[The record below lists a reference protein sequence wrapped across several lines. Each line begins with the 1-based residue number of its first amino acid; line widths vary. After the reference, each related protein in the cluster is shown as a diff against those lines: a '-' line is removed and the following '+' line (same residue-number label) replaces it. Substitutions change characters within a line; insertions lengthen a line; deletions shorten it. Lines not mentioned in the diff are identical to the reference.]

1 MASKEPITHFGL
13 RPATR
18 FTTSVDANGKGVF
31 TKADQ
36 GDFEATMGDGRVARF
51 DLFQANQVPV
61 NMNDDADIKYSAAN
75 QVTNTPS
82 FFGVPAVPR
91 RSVQPLLTSFLQPG
105 LHVPNGVAFRMM
117 DFAPE
122 GGSDWHRA
130 ALFAFVIVVEGEFEL
145 SLDGGES
152 RVLLPGDTTLV
163 RGPSH
168 KVRNPS
174 TTQPCRT
181 LWVLLDVT
189 PTHINGKLLKH
200 EMGQHSGEYQE
211 GSK

>member
-82 FFGVPAVPR
+82 FFWCTGCSKTQRTAIIDRFSSARLTRTQR
-91 RSVQPLLTSFLQPG
+91 RGFSHDG
-105 LHVPNGVAFRMM
+105 FR
-117 DFAPE
+117 
-122 GGSDWHRA
+122 
-130 ALFAFVIVVEGEFEL
+130 
-145 SLDGGES
+145 
-152 RVLLPGDTTLV
+152 T
-163 RGPSH
+163 
-168 KVRNPS
+168 
-174 TTQPCRT
+174 
-181 LWVLLDVT
+181 
-189 PTHINGKLLKH
+189 
-200 EMGQHSGEYQE
+200 
-211 GSK
+211 

>member
-1 MASKEPITHFGL
+1 
-13 RPATR
+13 
-18 FTTSVDANGKGVF
+18 
-31 TKADQ
+31 
-36 GDFEATMGDGRVARF
+36 
-51 DLFQANQVPV
+51 
-61 NMNDDADIKYSAAN
+61 
-75 QVTNTPS
+75 
-82 FFGVPAVPR
+82 
-91 RSVQPLLTSFLQPG
+91 
-105 LHVPNGVAFRMM
+105 M

-152 RVLLPGDTTLV
+152 KVLLPGDTSLV

>member
-1 MASKEPITHFGL
+1 MPPL
-13 RPATR
+13 
-18 FTTSVDANGKGVF
+18 
-31 TKADQ
+31 Q
-36 GDFEATMGDGRVARF
+36 
-51 DLFQANQVPV
+51 
-61 NMNDDADIKYSAAN
+61 
-75 QVTNTPS
+75 PS
-82 FFGVPAVPR
+82 
-91 RSVQPLLTSFLQPG
+91 LILLQPG

-145 SLDGGES
+145 CLDGGETKI
-152 RVLLPGDTTLV
+152 LLRGDTALV

-174 TTQPCRT
+174 ETTSCRT
-181 LWVLLDVT
+181 MWVLLDIT
-189 PTHINGKLLKH
+189 TTYINGKLLKH
-200 EMGQHSGEYQE
+200 EMGHYSGEYQE

>member
-1 MASKEPITHFGL
+1 
-13 RPATR
+13 
-18 FTTSVDANGKGVF
+18 
-31 TKADQ
+31 
-36 GDFEATMGDGRVARF
+36 
-51 DLFQANQVPV
+51 
-61 NMNDDADIKYSAAN
+61 
-75 QVTNTPS
+75 
-82 FFGVPAVPR
+82 
-91 RSVQPLLTSFLQPG
+91 
-105 LHVPNGVAFRMM
+105 MM

-152 RVLLPGDTTLV
+152 KVLLPGDTTLV

-174 TTQPCRT
+174 PTRPCRT

-189 PTHINGKLLKH
+189 PTYINGKLLKH